1 LQHVSWPLAFLRPFS
16 YAIHEN
22 FIVTKDVNR
31 DSIPEKD
38 RTGGDN
44 AILYFWGETAD
55 DALIIDHGQSVQ
67 VTQALLASPPDD
79 RPPLYDFDFP
89 RCDLTA
95 VNPGPPKSFEFLIQ
109 DEISGIRLLRAMNDF
124 NATIEIPRFPTG
136 ATESVRVVGTVI
148 DETKPFG
155 FIVRVV
161 DMCGNEVLCDPVFL
175 TLRPELR
182 VFEHRFDLLP
192 SDRYFHLKNQGLRR
206 LVANLNGHQFILS
219 AESRRAYRMNNT
231 FMIPLYGE
239 ILIDMFRYLKPEGNT
254 ISIAFEGPEGSRG
267 DLVIADM
274 KLKNDI
280 DTVLD
285 LAPVPQEF
293 ALQQNLP
300 NPFRGTTTIRFEVP
314 ELNNAVGAPRVELKI
329 YNVLGQVVRTLID
342 AELQPGAYTATWNG
356 RDARGRPVAAGVY
369 FYNLNANGLRITK
382 KMALIQ

>member
-1 LQHVSWPLAFLRPFS
+1 
-16 YAIHEN
+16 
-22 FIVTKDVNR
+22 
-31 DSIPEKD
+31 
-38 RTGGDN
+38 
-44 AILYFWGETAD
+44 
-55 DALIIDHGQSVQ
+55 
-67 VTQALLASPPDD
+67 
-79 RPPLYDFDFP
+79 
-89 RCDLTA
+89 
-95 VNPGPPKSFEFLIQ
+95 
-109 DEISGIRLLRAMNDF
+109 
-124 NATIEIPRFPTG
+124 
-136 ATESVRVVGTVI
+136 
-148 DETKPFG
+148 
-155 FIVRVV
+155 
-161 DMCGNEVLCDPVFL
+161 
-175 TLRPELR
+175 
-182 VFEHRFDLLP
+182 
-192 SDRYFHLKNQGLRR
+192 
-206 LVANLNGHQFILS
+206 
-219 AESRRAYRMNNT
+219 MNNT